1 MKIEGTL
8 QDRIVGL
15 LDIEAKVADPGKTVA
30 SKKGEGARVVGR

>member
-8 QDRIVGL
+8 QDRTVGL